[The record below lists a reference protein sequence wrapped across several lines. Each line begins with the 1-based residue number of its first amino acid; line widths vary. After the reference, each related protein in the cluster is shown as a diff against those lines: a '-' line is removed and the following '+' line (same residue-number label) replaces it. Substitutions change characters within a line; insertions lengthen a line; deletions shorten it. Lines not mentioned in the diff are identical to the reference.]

1 MTKEN
6 FLINNFNGEIPR
18 CIKEKKSIEDL
29 IYRDYLTNLHSRQ
42 DLFRIYTLLKNDIKI
57 KNLVIFILDLDELK
71 NINNCFGHDIGDL
84 IIKLV
89 SDKLSDVCKNR
100 YIARVDG
107 DEFVIIYENL
117 TDIKKIESI
126 SKKILSSLNK
136 ISIDKVNLY
145 GISASMG
152 IAIGNNNEKNLCKL
166 LIKANLALHKAKR
179 LGKNTSVLFTPDL
192 EEEKRLKTYMI
203 NDLMND
209 IKNNKNVSLHYQ
221 PQYTCD
227 KKLISFESLF
237 RWNNKKYY
245 NIPICEIINIIE
257 KTKYF
262 DEFNDYIITNALSF
276 AKEINKN
283 RKKKIIV
290 SINISAKHLMKDNFI
305 NKFLDMLKEF
315 DIPYNIIGI
324 ELTETVLLNNLTKT
338 INKLQKLKD
347 LGVLIYLDDFGT
359 GYSSL
364 NYLISLPLSIVKID
378 KYFIWQTD
386 KGKKYIEILKSII
399 KICHTLNLPIVAEG
413 VETTIQLNLLKKLN
427 VDYIQGYL
435 FSKPLPKNEA
445 YNLVAKN

>member
-6 FLINNFNGEIPR
+6 LIINDLNEKIPR
-18 CIKEKKSIEDL
+18 YIKQEKDIEDL
-29 IYRDYLTNLHSRQ
+29 VYKDYLTNLHSRQ

-166 LIKANLALHKAKR
+166 LIKANLALHKAKS

-338 INKLQKLKD
+338 INKLQKLKK

-413 VETTIQLNLLKKLN
+413 VETTKQLNLLKKLN